1 MSKKIVTRSQNV
13 DPYFKLLTEIDR
25 VKNKRK
31 HVDDDADA
39 VSKICKSSLSKR
51 NANFTL
57 FVTNRN
63 SANEVETIRRN
74 NIVAVLTL
82 GKSNRLDSDVVDVI
96 PMAYKLID
104 IEDCSTF
111 DNMAYIQRSVFPIS
125 RKFIQSWLQRGNV
138 LIHCMQGM
146 NRSPLVALDYLLN
159 VEKHNVETAVDSV
172 LNERSFVFPERSLLL
187 QTLFLK

>member
-39 VSKICKSSLSKR
+39 ISKICKSSLSKR
-51 NANFTL
+51 NAKFTL

-63 SANEVETIRRN
+63 SANEVETIQRN

-82 GKSNRLDSDVVDVI
+82 GKSNRLDSDVVDII

-111 DNMAYIQRSVFPIS
+111 DNMAYIQRCVFPIS
-125 RKFIQSWLQRGNV
+125 REFIQNWLQRGNV
-138 LIHCMQGM
+138 LIHCMHGM

-159 VEKHNVETAVDSV
+159 VEKHNFETAVDSV